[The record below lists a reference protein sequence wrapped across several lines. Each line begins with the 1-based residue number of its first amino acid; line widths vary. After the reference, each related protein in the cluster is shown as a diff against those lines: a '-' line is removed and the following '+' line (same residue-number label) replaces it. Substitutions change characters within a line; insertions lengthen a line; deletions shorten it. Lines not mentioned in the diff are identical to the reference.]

1 MGVNGLLSFLKEKY
15 PHVVH
20 SEHLSK
26 FAFQRFFIDISAFL
40 YKYIV
45 AYGKENN
52 KWLNAMVH
60 LAYMFKENKVQFVPI
75 FDGKPPDEKGD
86 EINERKEKR
95 EEGNKRI
102 EKLALALEQYQS
114 NQYTDETLHILKKE
128 LESAERKGYKTQ
140 RLILTTSNVTP
151 SVRTPF
157 SVNDIKI
164 LTNCLEGL
172 KKQIVK
178 ITEQDLNDLK
188 TIFTTLG
195 INWLQAE
202 GESEGYCCWL
212 AKQGYGMG
220 IVSGDSD
227 CIIHNVPI
235 FITNLE
241 SDGTL
246 HYYESKTVREALEL
260 SEEQLIDFAILL
272 GCDYNRHL
280 KVNKFGPVNGLK
292 LLKEYGSIEK
302 IPTKKENEKIGIDK
316 DCLLVET
323 CRKCFNPTYS
333 HEDVKL
339 PYLEQDEYEVQ
350 QLTVKYNISER
361 LIDKWLKEIEKP
373 NIKFIENKFE

>member
-1 MGVNGLLSFLKEKY
+1 MGVNGFLSFLKDKY
-15 PHVVH
+15 PQVVH

-26 FAFQRFFIDISAFL
+26 FAFQRLFIDISAYL

-45 AYGKENN
+45 SYGRENN

-60 LAYMFKENKVQFVPI
+60 LALLFKENRVQFVPV

-102 EKLALALEQYQS
+102 QSLSDALDQYHTNNLS
-114 NQYTDETLHILKKE
+114 TESIAILKKE

-140 RLILTTSNVTP
+140 RLLLTSNQP
-151 SVRTPF
+151 SSDEIF
-157 SVNDIKI
+157 SKNDIKI
-164 LTNCLEGL
+164 LTSCLDGL

-178 ITEQDLNDLK
+178 ITEKDLNDLK

-212 AKQGYGMG
+212 AKQGYGVG

-227 CIIHNVPI
+227 CIIHGVPI
-235 FITNLE
+235 FINNLE
-241 SDGTL
+241 SDGSL
-246 HYYESKTVREALEL
+246 NYYLPKEICEVLEL
-260 SEEQLIDFAILL
+260 TETQLIDFAILL

-280 KVNKFGPVNGLK
+280 KNNKFGPVNGLK
-292 LLKEYGSIEK
+292 MLKEYGSIENCPNK
-302 IPTKKENEKIGIDK
+302 RENEKIGLDK

-333 HEDVKL
+333 HEDVHL
-339 PYLEQDEYEVQ
+339 PFIEQDEYDIQ
-350 QLTVKYNISER
+350 QLNSKFNISER
-361 LIDKWLKEIEKP
+361 LLQKWCNPLNKP
-373 NIKFIENKFE
+373 GINFSDQN